1 MNFRVRLLYLS
12 LEDDLNLIDLLLMA
26 TTVVMMLML
35 MVMK

>member
-1 MNFRVRLLYLS
+1 MNFCVRLLYLS